1 MAHKIG
7 TNKTRQGENEPE
19 RLLLDDDNNI
29 GMFRN

>member
-19 RLLLDDDNNI
+19 RLLLDDNNI